1 MAGKIPLYDC
11 VGGDFFV
18 HVEVGGLTRVT
29 GRVGDSTRAR
39 IDLRLGCRRYF
50 RVDSLRYV
58 EMGLYVIYVSS
69 V

>member
-1 MAGKIPLYDC
+1 MP
-11 VGGDFFV
+11 
-18 HVEVGGLTRVT
+18 VEVGGLTRVT

-39 IDLRLGCRRYF
+39 MDLRLGCRRYF